1 MPVKKKTVKRAVTKK
16 PVKRV
21 AKKATPKIPRIT
33 YATLAVTPDDD
44 KAYDAAVIKVR
55 NELGK
60 HFTNFVNG
68 KARTSTAGEFAHH
81 SPVNMNWVV
90 SYFPKG
96 TREDTRDAIQAAHQ
110 AFEKWSAMDY
120 RDRIK
125 LLRRAA
131 DLIIERRFELSA
143 WMAFEVGKNRAE
155 ALAEVNETAELI
167 RYYCERMEYHK
178 GFVLPLESP
187 GPGQTTVSVLRPYGV
202 WAVIAPWNFPF
213 ALATGMSAGALV
225 AGNTVVFK
233 PSSESPV
240 AGYEI
245 YRAFADAGLPA
256 GVFNLMVG
264 PGSSVGVEL
273 QENPGVDAMIFTGSY
288 DIGMKLYKNFATK
301 FPKPVIAEMGG
312 KNPAIV
318 CESAD
323 LDEAAEGVMRAAFGF
338 DGQKCSA
345 CSRVYVDNKVKD
357 KFIQLLVEYTKN
369 RVKVGDP
376 TKKETFMGPVINQ
389 AALDLFLESAE
400 DARKSGG
407 IFHFGGTRLTEGD
420 LAKGYFVS
428 PAIVEL
434 PKTHRLF
441 QEELFLPFVVV
452 AGVDSFEEAMT
463 EANNS
468 LYGLCAG
475 IYSHNQKELD
485 YFFDH
490 IQAGVTYSNRRAG
503 ATTGAWPGVNSF
515 GGWKGSGTTGKS
527 ALGPY
532 YVQQFMREQSRWVVE
547 YK

>member
-1 MPVKKKTVKRAVTKK
+1 MPKKK
-16 PVKRV
+16 V
-21 AKKATPKIPRIT
+21 ADKASPKFKATPAKPAPVPRIT

-44 KAYDAAVIKVR
+44 KQYETAVAKVR
-55 NELGK
+55 KQLGK
-60 HFTNFVNG
+60 HFSNYVNNA
-68 KARTSTAGEFAHH
+68 ARVSSAGEFAHP
-81 SPVNMNWVV
+81 SPVDTKMIV
-90 SYFPKG
+90 SHFPKG
-96 TREDTRDAIQAAHQ
+96 TREDTRYAIQAARV

-120 RDRIK
+120 RDRITI
-125 LLRRAA
+125 LHRAA
-131 DLIIERRFELSA
+131 DLIVARRFELSA

-155 ALAEVNETAELI
+155 SLAEVNETAELI
-167 RYYCERMEYHK
+167 RYYCAVMEKHK
-178 GFVLPLESP
+178 GYVMKLESP
-187 GPGQTTVSVLRPYGV
+187 GPGQKTTSILRPYGV
-202 WAVIAPWNFPF
+202 WGVIAPWNFPF

-245 YRAFADAGLPA
+245 YHAFVDAGLPN

-264 PGSSVGVEL
+264 PGSSVGAEL

-323 LDEAAEGVMRAAFGF
+323 IDEAAEGVMRAAFGF

-345 CSRVYVDNKVKD
+345 CSRVYVHNKVKD
-357 KFIQLLVEYTKN
+357 QFLKLLVEYTQN

-389 AALDLFLESAE
+389 DAVDLYLKSAE
-400 DARKSGG
+400 DARKAGG
-407 IFHFGGTRLTEGD
+407 KFLFGGKQIKEGE
-420 LAKGYFVS
+420 LARGFFVE

-434 PKTHRLF
+434 PKTHKLF
-441 QEELFLPFVVV
+441 QEELFLPFLVVT
-452 AGVDSFEEAMT
+452 GVDSFEEAMT

-468 LYGLCAG
+468 AYGLCAG
-475 IYSHNQKELD
+475 IYSHDKKEIA

-503 ATTGAWPGVNSF
+503 ATTGAWPGINSF
-515 GGWKGSGTTGKS
+515 GGWKGSGSTGKS

-547 YK
+547 Y